1 MQAEMDANLLTGEP
15 SVLAFPAKGNA
26 FPQRSS
32 AMSSSSASTVT
43 RLPNRDAALKALYDD
58 VSAKKM
64 FPFWATSTDV
74 EHDEVKQLLAT
85 QRAVPYL
92 WRCAEDIEPIL
103 DRAVQLVTMDDSER
117 RSLILVNP
125 GLAPRRA
132 TVSTMY
138 TAYRLNDANEI
149 MPPHRHSPSA
159 IRFGLKGKGNFT
171 GVDGEDIVFGPGD
184 MLLTPNDTWHNHGT
198 VGNEQALN
206 LSVLDLPLV
215 ETLNAIHFEHDYKEV
230 VNGKLVSK
238 KQQTPR
244 FSPDYSQRTY
254 GYGGLLPRFASKAKR
269 GAGLSSPM
277 FVYRWE
283 MMRELLDRHRNHEG
297 DAHDG
302 LMVEY
307 IDPTTGESVFMTMT
321 FFMQMLQPG
330 QKTLPV
336 KTTSSLLVSPFEGQ
350 GHSIVDG
357 KKFDW
362 NQFDTLAIPGGSW
375 FEHKN
380 DSSKDPLFLFVASD
394 EPTLK
399 KLALYKKW
407 GKSASGEVSQ
417 IFD

>member
-1 MQAEMDANLLTGEP
+1 
-15 SVLAFPAKGNA
+15 
-26 FPQRSS
+26 
-32 AMSSSSASTVT
+32 MSSSSASTVT
-43 RLPNRDAALKALYDD
+43 RLPNRDAALKSLYSDI
-58 VSAKKM
+58 SSKHM
-64 FPFWATSTDV
+64 FPFWATSADV

-85 QRAVPYL
+85 PKAVPFL

-103 DRAVQLVTMDDSER
+103 DQAVELVTMDDSER
-117 RSLILVNP
+117 RSLVLVNP

-159 IRFGLKGKGNFT
+159 IRFGLKGTGNFT
-171 GVDGEDIVFGPGD
+171 GVDGENIVFGPGD
-184 MLLTPNDTWHNHGT
+184 MVLTPNDTWHNHGT

-215 ETLNAIHFEHDYKEV
+215 ETLNAIHFEHDYSEEID
-230 VNGKLVSK
+230 GKTVKL

-244 FSPDYSQRTY
+244 FSSDYSQRIY
-254 GYGGLLPRFASKAKR
+254 GYGGLMPRFANKQKR

-277 FVYRWE
+277 FVYRWD
-283 MMRELLDRHRNHEG
+283 MVRELLNRHKDNDG

-302 LMVEY
+302 LTVEY
-307 IDPTTGESVFMTMT
+307 IDPTTGEPVFKTIT
-321 FFMQMLQPG
+321 FFAQMLQPG

-336 KTTSSLLVSPFEGQ
+336 KTTSSLLVSPFEGK
-350 GHSIVDG
+350 GHSIVNG
-357 KKFDW
+357 QKFAW

-375 FEHKN
+375 FEHVN
-380 DSSKDPLFLFVASD
+380 ESSKDPLLMFIASD

-407 GKSASGEVSQ
+407 GKSASGEITQ

>member
-1 MQAEMDANLLTGEP
+1 
-15 SVLAFPAKGNA
+15 
-26 FPQRSS
+26 
-32 AMSSSSASTVT
+32 MSSSSAPNV
-43 RLPNRDAALKALYDD
+43 RRMPNRDTALKALYDD
-58 VSAKKM
+58 VAAKHM
-64 FPFWATSTDV
+64 FPFWATSSDV

-85 QRAVPYL
+85 PKAVPYL
-92 WRCAEDIEPIL
+92 WRCEQDIEPIL
-103 DRAVQLVTMDDSER
+103 HRAVELVTMDDSER

-125 GLAPRRA
+125 GLAPKRA
-132 TVSTMY
+132 TVTTMY

-184 MLLTPNDTWHNHGT
+184 MVLTPNDTWHNHGT

-215 ETLNAIHFEHDYKEV
+215 ETLNAIHFEHDYKEEV
-230 VNGKLVSK
+230 DGKLVSK
-238 KQQTPR
+238 KQQTAR

-254 GYGGLLPRFASKAKR
+254 GYGGLLPRFANKHKR

-283 MMRELLDRHRNHEG
+283 MVREILERNRDQEG
-297 DAHDG
+297 DPHDG

-307 IDPTTGESVFMTMT
+307 IDPTTGEPVFKTIT
-321 FFMQMLQPG
+321 FFVQMLHPG
-330 QKTLPV
+330 QRTLPV
-336 KTTSSLLVSPFEGQ
+336 KTTASLLVAPFEGQ

-362 NQFDTLAIPGGSW
+362 SRFDTLAIPGGSW
-375 FEHKN
+375 FEHVN
-380 DSSKDPLFLFVASD
+380 NSDKDPLFLFVASD

-407 GKSASGEVSQ
+407 GKSNSGEIAQ

>member
-1 MQAEMDANLLTGEP
+1 
-15 SVLAFPAKGNA
+15 
-26 FPQRSS
+26 
-32 AMSSSSASTVT
+32 MSSSSASTVT

-64 FPFWATSTDV
+64 FPFWATSTEV

-85 QRAVPYL
+85 QRAIPYL

-125 GLAPRRA
+125 GLAPKRA

-215 ETLNAIHFEHDYKEV
+215 ETLNAIHFEHDYKEE

-283 MMRELLDRHRNHEG
+283 MMRELLDRHRDNDG

-307 IDPTTGESVFMTMT
+307 IDPTTGEPVFRTMT
-321 FFMQMLQPG
+321 FFVQMLQPG

-336 KTTSSLLVSPFEGQ
+336 KTTSSLLVSPFEGK
-350 GHSIVDG
+350 GHSIVEG

-375 FEHKN
+375 FEHQN
-380 DSSKDPLFLFVASD
+380 DLSKDPLFLFVASD